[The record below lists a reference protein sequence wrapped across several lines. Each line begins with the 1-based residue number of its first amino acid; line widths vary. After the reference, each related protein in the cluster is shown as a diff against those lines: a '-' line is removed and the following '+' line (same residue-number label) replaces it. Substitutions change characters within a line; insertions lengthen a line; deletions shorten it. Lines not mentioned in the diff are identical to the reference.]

1 MIVSIIAAIGN
12 DGQLGQEN
20 KMLWHLPEEFKYF
33 KKLTMGHC
41 LVMGRKTFE
50 SIGRPLPGRTTIVLT
65 QSSTQSEKLPLEV
78 LVAHTPLEALAL
90 ARSQRCHEVFIC
102 GGGQIYRAYLE
113 LADRL
118 YLTRVDYDGPA
129 DTFFPYPLR
138 PEWKLEA
145 DTLHAKDE
153 KNSLSWRAQVY
164 ERIK

>member
-12 DGQLGQEN
+12 DGQLGLDN

-33 KKLTMGHC
+33 KQVTMGHC

-50 SIGRPLPGRTTIVLT
+50 SIGRALPGRTTIVLT
-65 QSSTQSEKLPLEV
+65 QSETQAEKLPLEV

-90 ARSQRCHEVFIC
+90 ARSQRCQEVFIC

-118 YLTRVDYDGPA
+118 YLTRVDYDGAA
-129 DTFFPYPLR
+129 DTYFPFPLLSD
-138 PEWKLEA
+138 WKLEA
-145 DTLHAKDE
+145 DTGHE
-153 KNSLSWRAQVY
+153 KNEKNPLSWRAQVY
-164 ERIK
+164 EKVK